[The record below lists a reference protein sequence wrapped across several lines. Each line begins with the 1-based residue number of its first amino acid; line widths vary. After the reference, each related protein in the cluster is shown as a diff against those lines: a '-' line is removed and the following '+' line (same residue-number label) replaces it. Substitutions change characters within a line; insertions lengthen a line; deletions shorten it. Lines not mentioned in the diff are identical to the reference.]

1 MLKRFRSKKPSGAFS
16 AFQHKTAS
24 LKELAVHGLNLAA
37 SPENLYGILVSKRF
51 DPAFREE
58 IMVAIATLNACKYC
72 NYAHHDFALQA
83 GVSKEEL
90 AQLEGIAPE
99 DFDEEKFLAISYARE
114 LANRNF
120 SGVTP
125 ELIKKM
131 KNKYTIEERGDI
143 QTAAR
148 IIMLFSMICNTSDAF
163 LSRLRGEPAEDSNA
177 LDEAVVA
184 SLFFG
189 SILPVVGMYLS
200 ITRRQNP
207 IKTLSDFLNFSESYA
222 ERGNAV

>member
-1 MLKRFRSKKPSGAFS
+1 MLERFRTRRSVGAFS
-16 AFQHKTAS
+16 GFKHKTAS
-24 LKELAVHGLNLAA
+24 LKELAVHALNIAA
-37 SPENLYGILVSKRF
+37 SPGNLYGILVSKRF

-83 GVSKEEL
+83 GVSKEDL
-90 AQLEGIAPE
+90 AQLEGISPE
-99 DFDEEKFLAISYARE
+99 SFDEKKFLAITYARE

-125 ELIKKM
+125 ELVKQLKE
-131 KNKYTIEERGDI
+131 NYSVQERGDI
-143 QTAAR
+143 QTTAR

-163 LSRLRGEPAEDSNA
+163 VSRLRGEPAEDSHV

-184 SLFFG
+184 TMFFAG
-189 SILPVVGMYLS
+189 ILPVVGLYLS
-200 ITRRQNP
+200 VSRGQNP
-207 IKTLSDFLNFSESYA
+207 IDTLSDFINFSESYS
-222 ERGNAV
+222 ERRADA